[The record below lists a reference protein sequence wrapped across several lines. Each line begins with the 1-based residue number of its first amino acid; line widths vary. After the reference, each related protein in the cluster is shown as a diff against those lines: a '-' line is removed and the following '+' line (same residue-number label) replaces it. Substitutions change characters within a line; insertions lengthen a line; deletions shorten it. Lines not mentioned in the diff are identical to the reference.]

1 MSSKP
6 HIKYFLLPSYVWLFR
21 ATDWKKQERLI
32 AAIALIYTISNKP
45 VEKPSLSFI
54 SSSKINKNNLQKT
67 KVYFEQ
73 GRIFKKQG
81 KYEEAAFYFQKA
93 IEADR
98 TYVPAHNNLG
108 VLRQNQGQLKE
119 AIISYQNALKLQPN
133 FHPTITNLASIYFLQ
148 GELKQAEKLLK
159 VAIKIKP
166 DYVHALYHLG
176 LVYKQ
181 QYKLEE
187 AIKVFQAGIK
197 YQPKYFDAYF
207 QLGQIWEFLSQFD
220 LAKSA
225 YERCQKINPTAQYL
239 FGYLGFVKLNLC
251 DWKNYD
257 AFIKQLID
265 STAKYVKEEKSGF
278 TIAPFH
284 LNLIPLPQKLSL
296 AVAVQ
301 KAESINHQIPN
312 NKLQFSEPQKTGK
325 LRIGYVS
332 GDFSRHA
339 VGRLTYGIFERHNR
353 DKFEVFG
360 YHLLGVSDEITE
372 TIKNGCDEFRYL
384 NQMSTE
390 NAACQINSDGIDI
403 LIDLA
408 GYTAYSKTEIFAYK
422 PAPVQATFLGYP
434 NTMGAD
440 FIPYL
445 LTDKWVVPPEL
456 AEHYSEEII
465 YLPHQ
470 FPCSPM
476 DISQKHFSRADFGLP
491 EEGFVFACFN
501 RHYKITP
508 ELFDIWMGILQQVEG
523 SVLWL
528 SFVVEEA
535 MENLRRSA
543 QNRGVK
549 PDRLIFAQK
558 IPHPEYLARLS
569 LANLALDTLIYN
581 GGSTTIC
588 ALYAGL
594 PVLTKP
600 GATNAARMG
609 ASICASAGIEEMIC
623 HSLEEYEQKA
633 VFIGTHPE
641 ELLLLQELLKNRN
654 GPLFNLS
661 DFVVNLEVVLEE
673 IWNR

>member
-32 AAIALIYTISNKP
+32 AAIALIYTILNKP
-45 VEKPSLSFI
+45 VEKPSFSFI

-81 KYEEAAFYFQKA
+81 KYEEAAFYFKKA
-93 IEADR
+93 IEADI

-239 FGYLGFVKLNLC
+239 FSYLGFVKLNLC

-284 LNLIPLPQKLSL
+284 LNLIP
-296 AVAVQ
+296 
-301 KAESINHQIPN
+301 
-312 NKLQFSEPQKTGK
+312 
-325 LRIGYVS
+325 
-332 GDFSRHA
+332 
-339 VGRLTYGIFERHNR
+339 
-353 DKFEVFG
+353 
-360 YHLLGVSDEITE
+360 YHKSYLWQLLYR
-372 TIKNGCDEFRYL
+372 KL
-384 NQMSTE
+384 NQLIIRFLI
-390 NAACQINSDGIDI
+390 INC
-403 LIDLA
+403 
-408 GYTAYSKTEIFAYK
+408 
-422 PAPVQATFLGYP
+422 
-434 NTMGAD
+434 N
-440 FIPYL
+440 
-445 LTDKWVVPPEL
+445 
-456 AEHYSEEII
+456 
-465 YLPHQ
+465 
-470 FPCSPM
+470 FPTL
-476 DISQKHFSRADFGLP
+476 K
-491 EEGFVFACFN
+491 
-501 RHYKITP
+501 K
-508 ELFDIWMGILQQVEG
+508 QVNC
-523 SVLWL
+523 V
-528 SFVVEEA
+528 
-535 MENLRRSA
+535 
-543 QNRGVK
+543 
-549 PDRLIFAQK
+549 
-558 IPHPEYLARLS
+558 
-569 LANLALDTLIYN
+569 
-581 GGSTTIC
+581 
-588 ALYAGL
+588 
-594 PVLTKP
+594 
-600 GATNAARMG
+600 
-609 ASICASAGIEEMIC
+609 
-623 HSLEEYEQKA
+623 
-633 VFIGTHPE
+633 
-641 ELLLLQELLKNRN
+641 
-654 GPLFNLS
+654 
-661 DFVVNLEVVLEE
+661 
-673 IWNR
+673 